1 MQPFAEILNFDWCS
15 LEAAFCQPELSLV
28 RAELST
34 AGWRQELQCQ
44 QAARIGRLRCD
55 QLLPNQPYNLKIFFP
70 GQTLT
75 LSFTTLP
82 APEGKCLCRY
92 AAIAD
97 PHVSLSYENR
107 KGRLFRES
115 AMIVSNV
122 VEQANAA
129 AVDFTLLAGDITNAG
144 QAGEYSCARKILSQ
158 LQAPLIC
165 APGDHDISSTDPHL
179 WQDFFPDATHKYCEV
194 GDFAVL
200 ALDTHRYNLAESDR
214 PWLKRLQAAD
224 RRKILVSHVHLLPQ
238 PALNCGS
245 KNAEV
250 QNFAAFAGDFSALGE
265 VLLYAGHQNVPCQV
279 RSGGL
284 RQINLPQPSQYLCS
298 WYLVEVYPNG
308 TYHKNIPISSEI
320 LRQQS
325 RLDAEAAVELYQE
338 AQWASSY
345 RQGKSP
351 AESNFL
357 IPDRK

>member
-1 MQPFAEILNFDWCS
+1 MQAFAEILNFDWCS
-15 LEAAFCQPELSLV
+15 LEASFCQPDFSLV

-55 QLLPNQPYNLKIFFP
+55 KLLPEQPYTLKIFLS
-70 GQTLT
+70 GQTLE

-82 APEGKCLCRY
+82 APTGPCLCRY

-97 PHVSLSYENR
+97 PHISLAYENR

-115 AMIVSNV
+115 ALILSNV
-122 VEQANAA
+122 VAQANAA
-129 AVDFTLLAGDITNAG
+129 AVDFALLAGDITNAG
-144 QAGEYSCARKILSQ
+144 LAEEYSCAKKILSQ
-158 LQAPLIC
+158 LQAPLVC
-165 APGDHDISSTDPHL
+165 APGDHDITSAAPHL
-179 WQDFFPDATHKYCEV
+179 WQDFFPDAEYKYREI

-200 ALDTHRYNLAESDR
+200 ALDTHRSCLAESDR
-214 PWLKRLQAAD
+214 PWLKRLQAAE

-238 PALNCGS
+238 PALSCGS
-245 KNAEV
+245 KNAAV
-250 QNFAAFAGDFSALGE
+250 QNFAAFAGDFSALGDA
-265 VLLYAGHQNVPCQV
+265 LLYAGHQNVPCQV

-284 RQINLPQPSQYLCS
+284 RQINLPQPCQYLCS
-298 WYLVEVYPNG
+298 WYLVEVYRNG

-357 IPDRK
+357 IPDSK